1 MNTNKHE
8 SVSRSDFWSAATCRR
23 FQKRGHVRALQSS
36 MILSRTAKSLVPIFP
51 HRFQSATAKDCGD
64 FGGRTFV
71 ADLKL
76 AGGELIFS
84 VLVFGRNNATA
95 HGAMEM
101 FAALTGVTPRTGVN
115 SPGHHRYTEGN
126 QRIT

>member
-8 SVSRSDFWSAATCRR
+8 SVSRSDFWSAAIPRLRDR
-23 FQKRGHVRALQSS
+23 FQKRGHVRALQGL
-36 MILSRTAKSLVPIFP
+36 MLLSCAAQGLVPIFP

-76 AGGELIFS
+76 TGGKLIFS

-101 FAALTGVTPRTGVN
+101 FAALTGVTTRLGVT
-115 SPGHHRYTEGN
+115 SRAHHSY
-126 QRIT
+126 